1 MSRAGRRRATT
12 ADPAQAPEPA
22 FFQGGRY
29 RPLSEADCRRII
41 DAAFTI
47 LHNTGIGG
55 APEWLTTLLLE
66 RGARQRD
73 DGRITF
79 PTDIVER
86 ALAHASHRVS
96 LPGFDDNRGLD
107 IGNGY
112 VHVGTGGAAV
122 QTLDAANG
130 EYRDS
135 KLVDLYEMMRVLE
148 HCDSV
153 HYGIRPMIARDMSTP
168 LDLDINTAYACLR
181 ATSKPIGVSF
191 DNAGHVEKVTGMFD
205 LALGGERRFRKQPF
219 CFAVIVHIVSPLR
232 FADEGVDIM
241 RTAIEA
247 GMPLQICTAGQAG
260 ATSPAALAGALA
272 QGLAESIA
280 GAMVVDAIKP
290 GHPCIYA
297 FLPFISDLRTGAMTG
312 GSGESALANAAAAQL
327 LHCLDMPATVS
338 AGMTDSKIE
347 DVQAGYEKGY
357 SIALAAQ
364 AGADMI
370 NLSVGMLGSIMVAS
384 AESLLIDNDMCGAI
398 LRTVRGIEV
407 SDELLDLDS
416 IERVVCGEGHFL
428 GEAQTLQL
436 MKTEYVYPELGDR
449 QSVADWLDGG
459 GLQIWERARQRVSN
473 ILAETQPT
481 HLSTTADNRI
491 RDAFVIKLNPEGL

>member
-1 MSRAGRRRATT
+1 MRRAHRR
-12 ADPAQAPEPA
+12 QAATSQSPPTESVV
-22 FFQGGRY
+22 FQGGRY
-29 RPLSEADCRRII
+29 RPLSDTDCKRII
-41 DAAFTI
+41 DTAFAI
-47 LHNTGIGG
+47 LGNTGIGG
-55 APEWLTTLLLE
+55 TPEWLTTMLLQ
-66 RGARQRD
+66 RGAVQRD

-79 PTDIVER
+79 PLSVIER
-86 ALAHASHRVS
+86 ALESASHRVS
-96 LPGFDDNRGLD
+96 LPGFDENRGLD
-107 IGNGY
+107 IGNNY

-122 QTLDAANG
+122 QTLDADSGA
-130 EYRDS
+130 YRDS
-135 KLVDLYEMMRVLE
+135 TLADLYQMMRVLDQ
-148 HCDSV
+148 CDSV
-153 HYGIRPMIARDMSTP
+153 HYGIRPMIARDMQSP

-191 DNAGHVEKVTGMFD
+191 DNAAHVDKVTGLFD
-205 LALGGERRFRKQPF
+205 LALGGEQLFRKQPF
-219 CFAVIVHIVSPLR
+219 CFAVVVHIVSPLC
-232 FADEGVDIM
+232 FAGEGVDIM
-241 RTAIEA
+241 RASINA
-247 GMPLQICTAGQAG
+247 GMPLQICTASQAG

-327 LHCLDMPATVS
+327 LKCLHMPSTVS
-338 AGMTDSKIE
+338 AGMTDSKIQ

-384 AESLLIDNDMCGAI
+384 SESLVIDNEMCGAI

-407 SDELLDLDS
+407 SDELLDPDI

-428 GEAQTLQL
+428 GEQQTLQL
-436 MKTEYVYPELGDR
+436 MKTEYVYPELSDR
-449 QSVADWLDGG
+449 QSVADWLDAGG
-459 GLQIWERARQRVSN
+459 TQMWERARQRVAD
-473 ILAETQPT
+473 ILAQPQAG
-481 HLSTTADNRI
+481 HLSAGNDAKI
-491 RDAFVIKLNPEGL
+491 RNAFSIKLNPVET

>member
-1 MSRAGRRRATT
+1 VARTGRRRAAPAAPANPPET
-12 ADPAQAPEPA
+12 AYY
-22 FFQGGRY
+22 QGGRY
-29 RPLSEADCRRII
+29 RPLGEADCTRII
-41 DAAFTI
+41 DAAFAI
-47 LHNTGIGG
+47 LQTTGIGDT
-55 APEWLTTLLLE
+55 PPWLAALLLD
-66 RGARQRD
+66 RGARRRD

-79 PTDIVER
+79 AQGEIEQ
-86 ALAHASHRVS
+86 ALRRASHRVS
-96 LPGFDDNRGLD
+96 LPGFDEDRGLD
-107 IGNGY
+107 IGDGR
-112 VHVGTGGAAV
+112 VHIGTGGAAV
-122 QTLDAANG
+122 QTLDAASG

-135 KLVDLYEMMRVLE
+135 TLSDLYRMMRVLDR
-148 HCDSV
+148 CGSV
-153 HYGIRPMIARDMSTP
+153 HYGIRPMVARDMPTP
-168 LDLDINTAYACLR
+168 LDLDVNTAYACLR
-181 ATSKPIGVSF
+181 ATAKPIGVSF
-191 DNAGHVEKVTGMFD
+191 DNAGHVGKVTRLFD
-205 LALGGERRFRKQPF
+205 LALGGENRFRKQPF
-219 CFAVIVHIVSPLR
+219 CFAVIVHAVSPLR
-232 FADEGVDIM
+232 FAGEGVDIM
-241 RTAIEA
+241 RAAIEA

-312 GSGESALANAAAAQL
+312 GSGESAVANAAAAQL
-327 LHCLDMPATVS
+327 LHRLDMPATVS

-357 SIALAAQ
+357 SIALAAH

-384 AESLLIDNDMCGAI
+384 AESLLIDNDMCAAI

-416 IERVVCGEGHFL
+416 IERVVCGDGHFL

-436 MKTEYVYPELGDR
+436 MKTEYVYPEIGDR
-449 QSVADWLDGG
+449 QSVSDWVDAGG
-459 GLQIWERARQRVSN
+459 RQIWDRARASVDA
-473 ILAETQPT
+473 ILRESQPT
-481 HLSTTADNRI
+481 HLPAKADARI
-491 RDAFVIKLNPEGL
+491 RDAFAIRLKPEEI